1 MKVASFAAPET
12 ARNLT
17 LALNAAESRLQI
29 AVGND
34 ENALLFSQEW
44 HAPSRGVELL
54 APALQSAFALYG
66 LPPSH
71 IRRIACVRG
80 PGSFT
85 GLRLV
90 LATASGLARVT
101 GAQLAGLDYLPLIGL
116 NAVPLLDL
124 AGEHATPLWVLTHA
138 RRNLVHAQAFRLR
151 AESPCGLAPLT
162 DILVLP
168 VEDDDPGLTLAAS
181 MAALTP
187 AGGYRAF
194 VLGSGF
200 YRNREAAVAT
210 ALAKGLELL
219 PLPESYGHP
228 VPATLLRA
236 AADAEYS
243 NADISPLYARP
254 CDAEENLESI
264 AAKLGLDPVKAR
276 KKLQE
281 LTSGLPD
288 TFS

>member
-1 MKVASFAAPET
+1 MKTASFAAPET
-12 ARNLT
+12 ARDLT
-17 LALNAAESRLQI
+17 LVLNAAESRLQI
-29 AVGND
+29 VVGD
-34 ENALLFSQEW
+34 AENSLLFSQEW

-54 APALQSAFALYG
+54 MPALQSAFALYG
-66 LPPSH
+66 LTSSR

-90 LATASGLARVT
+90 LASASGLARST
-101 GAQLAGLDYLPLIGL
+101 GARLAGLEYLPLLGL
-116 NAVPLLDL
+116 NARPLLEL
-124 AGEHATPLWVLTHA
+124 VGEHGTPLWVLTHA

-151 AESPCGLAPLT
+151 AESPYGLAPLT

-200 YRNREAAVAT
+200 YRNREAAVTT

-219 PLPESYGHP
+219 PLPESCGHP
-228 VPATLLRA
+228 VPATLLQA

-243 NADISPLYARP
+243 NVDIPPLYARP

-264 AAKLGLDPVKAR
+264 AGKLGLDPLKAR
-276 KKLQE
+276 QKLQKQ
-281 LTSGLPD
+281 TSGLPERL
-288 TFS
+288 